1 MFNPKNAIAYLVNDL
16 PDAETLQSALA
27 EHPFRPRG
35 SQELSSM
42 GWATPCK
49 DATDGLVFDAHGWLL
64 IGLKYE
70 EADLKAAVVREQL
83 ANRVD
88 DIEQEES
95 RKVYRKEKLQLK
107 DEVVLDLLPR
117 AFNTHRMT
125 YALLNPEKPYLFIEA
140 TSHKR
145 AEELLNALREA
156 LGSLKVALPLTSLSA
171 DKVMTGWLTGE
182 QMPNE
187 WALGDEC
194 ELRDPMAE
202 GGKIAAR
209 GQELMS
215 KEITAHIEGGYLVKR
230 LALEYGQVIEF
241 VLHEDLSIHR
251 IRLTEEFRDQI
262 DADTPDDVIA
272 ALDAA
277 VWRWGTDL
285 TRLMN
290 SLVDAMGGIPDQD
303 SFQLVQEQDDIPA
316 GPLTLSASVGKAS
329 EKAVMITSKLYQMR
343 QQQIFL
349 GGEERFKQ
357 SVEHYRPMFEQ
368 VMADQK
374 CDPIK
379 ALITLLDNAKGHQNE
394 GMLMHVLSAVACELA
409 EPSLG
414 EAA

>member
-1 MFNPKNAIAYLVNDL
+1 MFHPKNAIAYLVEDL

-35 SQELSSM
+35 SQELSSI
-42 GWATPCK
+42 GWAAPCK

-83 ANRVD
+83 ASKVD

-125 YALLNPEKPYLFIEA
+125 YALLNPEKPYLFVEA
-140 TSHKR
+140 TSHAR
-145 AEELLNALREA
+145 AEDLLNALREA

-182 QMPNE
+182 QMPTNL
-187 WALGDEC
+187 ALGDEC
-194 ELRDPMAE
+194 ELRDPMVEA
-202 GGKIAAR
+202 GKIIAK

-215 KEITAHIEGGYLVKR
+215 EEITAHIEGGYLVKR
-230 LALEYGQVIEF
+230 LALDYGQAIEF

-251 IRLTEEFRDQI
+251 LRLTAEYRDQI

-285 TRLMN
+285 TRMMN
-290 SLVDAMGGIPDQD
+290 SLEAAMGGL
-303 SFQLVQEQDDIPA
+303 SESEGFTLKQEQD
-316 GPLTLSASVGKAS
+316 G
-329 EKAVMITSKLYQMR
+329 
-343 QQQIFL
+343 
-349 GGEERFKQ
+349 
-357 SVEHYRPMFEQ
+357 
-368 VMADQK
+368 
-374 CDPIK
+374 
-379 ALITLLDNAKGHQNE
+379 
-394 GMLMHVLSAVACELA
+394 VAA
-409 EPSLG
+409 
-414 EAA
+414 